1 MRIGKS
7 RASEVLHGMRGEAG
21 MIIAEVPLEFDGKLQ
36 ILHDPNFKVK
46 SKIPWCDLSTQLD
59 LTIRDGKAEINNVKT
74 TVNYILSNISLSFYL
89 NDILISVSAPA
100 VGPFFSSQTGT
111 LILDNIFSTFN
122 LTHIESLRNGD
133 ISFRLLI
140 AGSYGFTLAN
150 ADYSGMSTLFHNV
163 FAVSIIKKFSERE
176 WLKLL
181 SEMGYGEK
189 MVIAIDNPKLEGYH
203 EVMELIEKANTGISH
218 NGNPDDIIKNLRAAW
233 KRMNVYLEKYN
244 DELRTE
250 INGQSKTDDKDP
262 KPEKIERLT
271 KDTITLLETLK
282 SLEDNIYNLTHIG
295 AHPETYTSNR
305 EDALLAFRLTV
316 SLMSYYSGI
325 LKRVSEDEVT

>member
-1 MRIGKS
+1 
-7 RASEVLHGMRGEAG
+7 

-89 NDILISVSAPA
+89 NDILISVSAPFI
-100 VGPFFSSQTGT
+100 GPVISTQTGR
-111 LILDNIFSTFN
+111 LILDNIFTTFN
-122 LTHIESLRNGD
+122 LMHIESLRNGD
-133 ISFRLLI
+133 ISFRLHI
-140 AGSYGFTLAN
+140 SGSYSFTLGN
-150 ADYSGMSTLFHNV
+150 LNYSESNMSLGYGTFSI
-163 FAVSIIKKFSERE
+163 SIIKKFSERE